1 MGEGE
6 IVHGVL
12 EITEVA
18 EEILFVDGML
28 VSAGEMVKSHLRPS
42 TSLICGIESVCEYLA
57 HLADGFDFRWR
68 SNCRA
73 VGSIF
78 LHWHAR
84 RGWVSDYEGRDHD
97 EEKNACN
104 GEHGNEIWI

>member
-28 VSAGEMVKSHLRPS
+28 VSAG
-42 TSLICGIESVCEYLA
+42 G
-57 HLADGFDFRWR
+57 
-68 SNCRA
+68 
-73 VGSIF
+73 
-78 LHWHAR
+78 
-84 RGWVSDYEGRDHD
+84 
-97 EEKNACN
+97 
-104 GEHGNEIWI
+104 